1 MPKITGRSTTMPNHE
16 VAPGLLGYEHLEV
29 SSGPDDGL
37 AYHVTA
43 RIEPHGGKY
52 VVTKL
57 VAEQVPGG
65 PPIQRG
71 ELAKISM
78 EPLVREAAREVNVTS
93 GGDTSRPIASAPEF
107 WDRIG
112 SGEPIADEDL
122 PHLAALYRWVR
133 LQDGRPT
140 TIMARDFNVSQATVR
155 RWLVRAVEAGHLT
168 QEERTK

>member
-1 MPKITGRSTTMPNHE
+1 MPNHQ
-16 VAPGLLGYEHLEV
+16 VAPGLLGYEQLEV
-29 SSGPDDGL
+29 TAGPGDEL
-37 AYHVTA
+37 AYKVTA
-43 RIEPHGGKY
+43 QIEPHGGKY
-52 VVTKL
+52 IVTKI
-57 VAEQVPGG
+57 VAEQVPDG

-78 EPLVREAAREVNVTS
+78 EPFVREAAREISVLT
-93 GGDTSRPIASAPEF
+93 GDGQSRPIASAPEF
-107 WDRIG
+107 WDKLEATKTV
-112 SGEPIADEDL
+112 SDEDL

-140 TIMARDFNVSQATVR
+140 TIMARDFDVSPATVR